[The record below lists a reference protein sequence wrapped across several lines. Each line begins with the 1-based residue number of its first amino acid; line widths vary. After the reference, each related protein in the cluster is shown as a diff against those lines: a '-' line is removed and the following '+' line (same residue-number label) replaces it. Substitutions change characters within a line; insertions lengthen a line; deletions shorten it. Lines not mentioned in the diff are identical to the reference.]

1 MKKIAILGSTGS
13 IGTQT
18 VDILPSIDAEVVALT
33 TNRRINLLEEQAR
46 ALHPKM
52 VCAMDENAAK
62 ALKIKL
68 ADTDIEVLTGMDGLI
83 ACAAESGADIV
94 VTAVVG
100 MVGLLPTM
108 AAIKAG
114 KDIAL
119 ANKETLVCAGALMNF
134 LVGFLI
140 VLAVMQPNGP
150 NGGYIVSTIASV
162 DPASTAAGDLKA
174 GDEILKIDG
183 YHILVRSD
191 FETALSRTAST
202 THKVTVRREGE
213 KVTLPSVKL
222 EATVTDANGNKR
234 IGITFAELPDSLG
247 MHLSMSV
254 RTAVNYARLVWS
266 SMGMLVSGQVGVDQL
281 AGPVGMAEVMADTA
295 KYSMI
300 SFFQLVAFISINL
313 GVMNLLPLPALDGG
327 RLVFLIIE
335 GIRRKPVPPK
345 YEGYVHAAGLMLLL
359 MLMVYVTGQ
368 DVLRIF
374 MRSN

>member
-1 MKKIAILGSTGS
+1 MLQIILAILAFGVLVIVHEFGHFITAKRGGVQVNEFW
-13 IGTQT
+13 IGMGPT
-18 VDILPSIDAEVVALT
+18 
-33 TNRRINLLEEQAR
+33 LLKHEYHGT
-46 ALHPKM
+46 LY
-52 VCAMDENAAK
+52 C
-62 ALKIKL
+62 LK
-68 ADTDIEVLTGMDGLI
+68 
-83 ACAAESGADIV
+83 
-94 VTAVVG
+94 
-100 MVGLLPTM
+100 LLPFGGACVM
-108 AAIKAG
+108 EGEDGESENEHAFGKA
-114 KDIAL
+114 KLPRRMLI
-119 ANKETLVCAGALMNF
+119 VCAGALMNF

-191 FETALSRTAST
+191 FETALSRSCSA

-247 MHLSMSV
+247 MHLNMSV

-266 SMGMLVSGQVGVDQL
+266 SVGMLVSGQVGVDQL
-281 AGPVGMAEVMADTA
+281 SGPVGVAEVMADTA

>member
-1 MKKIAILGSTGS
+1 MLQIILAILAFGVLVIVHEFGHFITAKRGGVQVNEFW
-13 IGTQT
+13 IGMGPT
-18 VDILPSIDAEVVALT
+18 
-33 TNRRINLLEEQAR
+33 LLKHEYHGT
-46 ALHPKM
+46 LY
-52 VCAMDENAAK
+52 C
-62 ALKIKL
+62 LK
-68 ADTDIEVLTGMDGLI
+68 
-83 ACAAESGADIV
+83 
-94 VTAVVG
+94 
-100 MVGLLPTM
+100 LLPFGGACVM
-108 AAIKAG
+108 EGEDGESENEHAFGKA
-114 KDIAL
+114 KLPRRMLI
-119 ANKETLVCAGALMNF
+119 VCAGALMNF

-162 DPASTAAGDLKA
+162 DPASTAAGDLQA

-202 THKVTVRREGE
+202 TYKVTVRREGE

-222 EATVTDANGNKR
+222 EAAVTDANGNKR

-266 SMGMLVSGQVGVDQL
+266 SVGMLVSGQVGVDQL
-281 AGPVGMAEVMADTA
+281 SGPVGVAEVMADTA

-335 GIRRKPVPPK
+335 GIRRKPVPPR

>member
-1 MKKIAILGSTGS
+1 MLQIILAILAFGVLVIVHEFGHFITAKRGGVQVNEFW
-13 IGTQT
+13 IGMGPTLLKHEHKGT
-18 VDILPSIDAEVVALT
+18 LYCLNLLPSGGGCVMEGEDGESENEHAFGKAKLP
-33 TNRRINLLEEQAR
+33 RR
-46 ALHPKM
+46 M
-52 VCAMDENAAK
+52 
-62 ALKIKL
+62 
-68 ADTDIEVLTGMDGLI
+68 LI
-83 ACAAESGADIV
+83 
-94 VTAVVG
+94 
-100 MVGLLPTM
+100 
-108 AAIKAG
+108 
-114 KDIAL
+114 
-119 ANKETLVCAGALMNF
+119 VCAGALMNF

-202 THKVTVRREGE
+202 TYKVTVRREGE

-335 GIRRKPVPPK
+335 GIRRKPVPPR
-345 YEGYVHAAGLMLLL
+345 YEGYVHAAGLMQLL

>member
-1 MKKIAILGSTGS
+1 MLQIILAILAFGVLVIVHEFGHFITAKRGGVQVNEFW
-13 IGTQT
+13 IGMGPT
-18 VDILPSIDAEVVALT
+18 
-33 TNRRINLLEEQAR
+33 LLKHEHKGT
-46 ALHPKM
+46 LY
-52 VCAMDENAAK
+52 C
-62 ALKIKL
+62 LK
-68 ADTDIEVLTGMDGLI
+68 
-83 ACAAESGADIV
+83 
-94 VTAVVG
+94 
-100 MVGLLPTM
+100 LLPFGGACVM
-108 AAIKAG
+108 EGEDGESENEHAFGKA
-114 KDIAL
+114 KLPRRMLI
-119 ANKETLVCAGALMNF
+119 VCAGALMNF

-191 FETALSRTAST
+191 FETALSRSGSA
-202 THKVTVRREGE
+202 THEVTVRREGE

-300 SFFQLVAFISINL
+300 SFFQLVAFITINL
-313 GVMNLLPLPALDGG
+313 GVMNLLPLRALDDG

>member
-1 MKKIAILGSTGS
+1 MLQIILAILAFGVLVIVHEFGHFITAKRGGVQVNEFW
-13 IGTQT
+13 IGMGPT
-18 VDILPSIDAEVVALT
+18 
-33 TNRRINLLEEQAR
+33 LLKHEHKGT
-46 ALHPKM
+46 LY
-52 VCAMDENAAK
+52 C
-62 ALKIKL
+62 LK
-68 ADTDIEVLTGMDGLI
+68 
-83 ACAAESGADIV
+83 
-94 VTAVVG
+94 
-100 MVGLLPTM
+100 LLPFGGACVM
-108 AAIKAG
+108 EGEDGESENEHAFGKA
-114 KDIAL
+114 KLPRRMLI
-119 ANKETLVCAGALMNF
+119 VCAGALMNF

-150 NGGYIVSTIASV
+150 NGGYIVSTIASI

-202 THKVTVRREGE
+202 THEVTVRREGE

-234 IGITFAELPDSLG
+234 IAFAELPDSLG

-335 GIRRKPVPPK
+335 GIRRKPVPPR

>member
-1 MKKIAILGSTGS
+1 MLQIILAILAFGVLVIVHEFGHFITAKRGGVQVNEFW
-13 IGTQT
+13 IGMGPT
-18 VDILPSIDAEVVALT
+18 ILKHEHKGTLY
-33 TNRRINLLEEQAR
+33 
-46 ALHPKM
+46 
-52 VCAMDENAAK
+52 C
-62 ALKIKL
+62 LK
-68 ADTDIEVLTGMDGLI
+68 
-83 ACAAESGADIV
+83 
-94 VTAVVG
+94 
-100 MVGLLPTM
+100 LLPVGGACVM
-108 AAIKAG
+108 EGEDGESENEHAFGKA
-114 KDIAL
+114 KLPRRMLI
-119 ANKETLVCAGALMNF
+119 VCAGALMNF

-162 DPASTAAGDLKA
+162 DPASTAAGDLQA

-191 FETALSRTAST
+191 FETALNRTAST
-202 THKVTVRREGE
+202 TYKVTVRREGE

>member
-1 MKKIAILGSTGS
+1 MLQIILAILAFGVLVIVHEFGHFITAKRGGVQVNEFW
-13 IGTQT
+13 IGMGPT
-18 VDILPSIDAEVVALT
+18 
-33 TNRRINLLEEQAR
+33 LLKHEHKGT
-46 ALHPKM
+46 LY
-52 VCAMDENAAK
+52 C
-62 ALKIKL
+62 LK
-68 ADTDIEVLTGMDGLI
+68 
-83 ACAAESGADIV
+83 
-94 VTAVVG
+94 
-100 MVGLLPTM
+100 LLPFGGACVM
-108 AAIKAG
+108 EGEDGESENEHAFGKA
-114 KDIAL
+114 KLPRRMLI
-119 ANKETLVCAGALMNF
+119 VCAGALMNF

-191 FETALSRTAST
+191 FETALSRIAST
-202 THKVTVRREGE
+202 TYKVTVRREGE

-335 GIRRKPVPPK
+335 GIRRKPVPPR

>member
-1 MKKIAILGSTGS
+1 MLQIILAILAFGVLVIVHEFGHFITAKRGGVQVNEFW
-13 IGTQT
+13 IGMGPT
-18 VDILPSIDAEVVALT
+18 
-33 TNRRINLLEEQAR
+33 LLKPEHKGT
-46 ALHPKM
+46 LY
-52 VCAMDENAAK
+52 C
-62 ALKIKL
+62 LK
-68 ADTDIEVLTGMDGLI
+68 
-83 ACAAESGADIV
+83 
-94 VTAVVG
+94 
-100 MVGLLPTM
+100 LLPVGGACVM
-108 AAIKAG
+108 EGEDGESENEHAFGKA
-114 KDIAL
+114 KLPRRMLI
-119 ANKETLVCAGALMNF
+119 VCAGALMNF

-202 THKVTVRREGE
+202 TYKVTVRREGE

-335 GIRRKPVPPK
+335 GIRRKPVPPR

-368 DVLRIF
+368 DGLRIF

>member
-1 MKKIAILGSTGS
+1 MLQIILAILAFGVLVIVHEFGHFITAKRGGVQVNEFW
-13 IGTQT
+13 IGMGPT
-18 VDILPSIDAEVVALT
+18 
-33 TNRRINLLEEQAR
+33 LLKHEHKGT
-46 ALHPKM
+46 LY
-52 VCAMDENAAK
+52 C
-62 ALKIKL
+62 LK
-68 ADTDIEVLTGMDGLI
+68 
-83 ACAAESGADIV
+83 
-94 VTAVVG
+94 
-100 MVGLLPTM
+100 LLPFGGACVM
-108 AAIKAG
+108 EGEDGESENEHAFGKA
-114 KDIAL
+114 KLPRRMLI
-119 ANKETLVCAGALMNF
+119 VCAGALMNF

-191 FETALSRTAST
+191 FEIALSRTAST
-202 THKVTVRREGE
+202 THEVTVRREGE

-335 GIRRKPVPPK
+335 GIRRKPVPPR

>member
-1 MKKIAILGSTGS
+1 MLQIILAILAFGVLVIVHEFGHFITAKRGGVQVNEFW
-13 IGTQT
+13 IGMGPT
-18 VDILPSIDAEVVALT
+18 
-33 TNRRINLLEEQAR
+33 LLKHEHKGT
-46 ALHPKM
+46 LY
-52 VCAMDENAAK
+52 C
-62 ALKIKL
+62 LK
-68 ADTDIEVLTGMDGLI
+68 
-83 ACAAESGADIV
+83 
-94 VTAVVG
+94 
-100 MVGLLPTM
+100 LLPFGGACVM
-108 AAIKAG
+108 EGEDGESENEHAFGKA
-114 KDIAL
+114 KLPRRMLI
-119 ANKETLVCAGALMNF
+119 VCAGALMNF

-254 RTAVNYARLVWS
+254 RTAVNYAR
-266 SMGMLVSGQVGVDQL
+266 
-281 AGPVGMAEVMADTA
+281 A
-295 KYSMI
+295 
-300 SFFQLVAFISINL
+300 
-313 GVMNLLPLPALDGG
+313 
-327 RLVFLIIE
+327 RLVE
-335 GIRRKPVPPK
+335 HGHARQRTGRRGSACRSGSAWPRSWRIPPST
-345 YEGYVHAAGLMLLL
+345 A
-359 MLMVYVTGQ
+359 
-368 DVLRIF
+368 
-374 MRSN
+374 